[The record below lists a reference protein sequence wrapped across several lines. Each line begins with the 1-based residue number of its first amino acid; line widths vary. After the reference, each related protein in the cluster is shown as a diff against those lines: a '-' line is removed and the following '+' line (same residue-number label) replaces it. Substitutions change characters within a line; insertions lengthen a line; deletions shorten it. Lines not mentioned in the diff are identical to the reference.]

1 MKAIKK
7 IVKTIGAI
15 LVGCILFINIYN
27 FIQIRVLHKDVG
39 TINGYAFL
47 EVISGSMEPTIKVGD
62 LVVINT
68 NDKDI
73 KENDVITYAS
83 PNGSLVTHRVT
94 ESSSNGFITKGD
106 ANNTVDEKIVNKN
119 NIVGKYTFRIP
130 YFGIVLNAFQKPLTL
145 ILILIIGIIICI
157 LKSTDENGIP
167 NDLSEEEKEFIKYK
181 RNSKLKVGD

>member
-7 IVKTIGAI
+7 ITKAIVTI
-15 LVGCILFINIYN
+15 LVVSILFINIYN

-62 LVVINT
+62 LVIINT

-73 KENDVITYAS
+73 KENDVITYVS
-83 PNGSLVTHRVT
+83 PNGSLVTHRVN
-94 ESSSNGFITKGD
+94 ENSSNGFITKGD
-106 ANNTVDEKIVNKN
+106 ANNTVDEEVVIKD
-119 NIVGKYTFRIP
+119 NIVGKYAFKIP
-130 YFGIVLNAFQKPLTL
+130 YFGIVINALQKPLTL

-167 NDLSEEEKEFIKYK
+167 KELSDEEKEFIKYK
-181 RNSKLKVGD
+181 RNNKLKVGD